1 MERMPTSANT
11 QTFLEKSIEK
21 YHTPE
26 FEQKLDECEARW
38 QAAEQARIKKEQEA
52 AKLADIERLG
62 GIRQYEDFRTDN
74 YTNTP
79 ILRSMGNYPQENYYL
94 WGAAGTG
101 KTHAAVATIRKVKNA
116 KLLRPAQISRIFRN
130 DISAITEERY
140 LREFAT
146 IPLLLD
152 DLGTGKPTEFILGIL
167 FEIIDRRWSNKTG
180 GLIVTANMNIPNLAK
195 VIGDRTASRIA
206 GLVGSKNVL
215 ELGGADRRLQEELF

>member
-1 MERMPTSANT
+1 MPIWANT
-11 QTFLEKSIEK
+11 QTFAERNIERFN
-21 YHTPE
+21 TPE
-26 FEQKLDECEARW
+26 FQAKLDECDARW
-38 QAAEQARIKKEQEA
+38 QAAEAERIKKEQEKQ
-52 AKLADIERLG
+52 KLADIERLG
-62 GIRQYEDFRTDN
+62 GIRQYEDFTADK
-74 YTNTP
+74 YTNTQ
-79 ILRSMGNYPQENYYL
+79 ILRDMANYPKENYYL

-101 KTHAAVATIRKVKNA
+101 KTHAAVATIRRVKNA

-130 DISAITEERY
+130 DISATTEERY

-206 GLVGSKNVL
+206 GLVGAKNVL
-215 ELGGADRRLQEELF
+215 ELSGADRRLQEELF